1 MMNDL
6 CIKLKMKLEQTFL
19 MPFDVRKAMVD
30 GEEQYVCCPQNKDEV
45 YFTVT
50 VYVHN
55 QIRLV
60 VYAEPQ
66 KNAIG
71 ILGDI
76 AQADESKKQL
86 FFRYIDILKHENAKV
101 IFSVNSEPLLDSNS
115 WPKVWRYFSCKIT
128 LLPIPELSDEEELYS
143 FLSMWM
149 IHGTTL
155 ILSLLTV
162 EEIDETTDMVLRQE
176 GRGKKIKSIKY
187 ERSRINRSICLAHK
201 GYTCAVCGFNFLEK
215 YGLIGKD
222 FIEVHHTTPVS
233 KMGDDYVLDIDRD
246 LVPVCS
252 NCHSMIHRKDP
263 PYTIEDL
270 KSMMAHGERKIELNQ
285 SSTKGNRTIIQ
296 YLCPQGSIIDSI
308 EKDNEVR
315 ILIHNM
321 MELDEG
327 TTIMD
332 IVVECQKQFQE
343 RYFSMKPNDWRHL
356 IRDYVRAVT
365 KRPDL
370 QETEIFRLAS
380 A

>member
-1 MMNDL
+1 MMYNL
-6 CIKLKMKLEQTFL
+6 CIKLKVKLEQTFS
-19 MPFDVRKAMVD
+19 MPFDVKKVIVD

-50 VYVHN
+50 VYIHN

-71 ILGDI
+71 ILSDI
-76 AQADESKKQL
+76 AMTDESKKQL
-86 FFRYIDILKHENAKV
+86 FFKYIDILRHENAKV
-101 IFSVNSEPLLDSNS
+101 NFSVNGESLTDSNS
-115 WPKVWRYFSCKIT
+115 WPKVWRYFSCKMT
-128 LLPIPELSDEEELYS
+128 LIPIPELLDEEEIYS
-143 FLSMWM
+143 FLSTWM

-155 ILSLLTV
+155 IMSLLTV
-162 EEIDETTDMVLRQE
+162 EELDNRTDVVLRQE
-176 GRGKKIKSIKY
+176 GRGKEIKSIKY

-201 GYTCAVCGFNFLEK
+201 GYSCYVCGFNFLEK

-222 FIEVHHTTPVS
+222 YIEVHHTTPVS
-233 KMGDDYVLDIDRD
+233 KMSDDYVLDIDRD

-263 PYTIEDL
+263 PFTIEEI
-270 KSMMAHGERKIELNQ
+270 KSMMTHGESQIELKHRHP
-285 SSTKGNRTIIQ
+285 KGNRTIIQ
-296 YLCPQGSIIDSI
+296 QLCPQGSIIESI
-308 EKDNEVR
+308 EKDNDVR
-315 ILIHNM
+315 VLIHNM
-321 MELDEG
+321 MELHEG
-327 TTIMD
+327 TTIMK

-356 IRDYVRAVT
+356 IRDYVRTVT
-365 KRPDL
+365 ERPDL